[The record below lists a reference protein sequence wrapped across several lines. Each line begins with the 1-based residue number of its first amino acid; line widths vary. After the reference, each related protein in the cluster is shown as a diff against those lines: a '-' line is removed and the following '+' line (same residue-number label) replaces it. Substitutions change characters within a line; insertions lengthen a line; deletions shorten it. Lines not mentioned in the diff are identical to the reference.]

1 MICVFSLKSVDELYN
16 FPLKDIVGADTN
28 QVPKRKRCM
37 DNHNLIRNNL
47 AHLKYGY
54 ISVAIDIM
62 KKIASEEPVQ
72 QQNNEIQSGT
82 GMLHYLT

>member
-1 MICVFSLKSVDELYN
+1 
-16 FPLKDIVGADTN
+16 
-28 QVPKRKRCM
+28 M
-37 DNHNLIRNNL
+37 DNHNLIPNNL
-47 AHLKYGY
+47 AHLKYSY

>member
-1 MICVFSLKSVDELYN
+1 MSCVFSLKSVDELYH
-16 FPLKDIVGADTN
+16 FFLIEIVSADTN

-37 DNHNLIRNNL
+37 DNHNLIPNNL
-47 AHLKYGY
+47 AQQKYGY
-54 ISVAIDIM
+54 TSVAIDVM

-82 GMLHYLT
+82 GTLHYLT